1 MLKPKLI
8 AVIVSSSILSAC
20 STLPEH
26 TVSNTFDAS
35 IDKTLAQYE
44 IVNSASLT
52 ANQQWWQQ
60 INNNEL
66 NQFIA
71 QVLQQNQNLKASAAR
86 LRAAVAQLSEQQ
98 KNNWPQGTLSVTANR
113 DKGVSSGTST
123 ITESINAGASVT
135 WQLDLSGRLS
145 ALAAAAEAAA
155 QNNQA
160 LHQDLVTELVSNSV
174 RSYLYWQNLQQQKTL
189 TKSQL
194 TALEASIEILNAR
207 YSEGLSTEL
216 ELNRTQAQYF
226 ELKQRLPQI
235 AAESARVES
244 LLATLQNS
252 QPSQLSLTPVSADE
266 YQKLQFNI
274 EITSPME
281 ALMKRGDMQSARAV
295 LLQRQQLTISAERA
309 LYPDIS
315 FAAFAGIFNNQGV
328 NLSDN
333 SSSWQ
338 FAPQISW
345 SLFSYPQLLAQLE
358 AQQALSQASYH
369 DYQNQVTEVIA
380 NTELSLQLLVQ
391 LEQQVNL
398 AKLRSKAASKAYNLA
413 NSGYQE
419 GQLGYLELLNA
430 RQDVLIAEQAQLVVH
445 NQWLEANVNVYNAF
459 NGQWSAA
466 LLAKI

>member
-1 MLKPKLI
+1 MLKPNLVA
-8 AVIVSSSILSAC
+8 AVVSSVILSAC
-20 STLPEH
+20 STLPEQ
-26 TVSNTFDAS
+26 SLNNSFDTS
-35 IDKTLAQYE
+35 VDKTLAQYE
-44 IVNSASLT
+44 IVNTDNLAV
-52 ANQQWWQQ
+52 NQQWWQQ

-66 NQFIA
+66 NQFIE

-86 LRAAVAQLSEQQ
+86 IRAAVAQLSEQQ
-98 KNNWPQGTLSVTANR
+98 KTNWPQGSLSVSANR
-113 DKGVSSGTST
+113 DKGVTTGTSN
-123 ITESINAGASVT
+123 IAESVNVGASLA

-145 ALAAAAEAAA
+145 ALSAAAEAAA

-160 LHQDLVTELVSNSV
+160 LHQTLVTELVSSSV

-189 TKSQL
+189 TQSQL
-194 TALEASIEILNAR
+194 GALEASIEILNAR
-207 YSEGLSTEL
+207 YFEGLSTEL

-235 AAESARVES
+235 AAESARVEAI
-244 LLATLQNS
+244 LATLQNR
-252 QPSQLSLTPVSADE
+252 QPSQLSLTPVSADD
-266 YQKLQFNI
+266 YQELKFNI

-281 ALMKRGDMQSARAV
+281 ALMKRGDMQSARAK

-328 NLSDN
+328 NLSDHA
-333 SSSWQ
+333 SSWQ

-358 AQQALSQASYH
+358 AQQALSEASYH
-369 DYQNQVTEVIA
+369 DYQGQVTEVIA

-391 LEQQVNL
+391 LEQQVSL
-398 AKLRSKAASKAYNLA
+398 AKLRSKAAIKAYNLA

-445 NQWLEANVNVYNAF
+445 NLWLEANVNVYNAF